1 VVYRG
6 HTKRPW
12 LDVAVTRGDPAARD
26 CDVVR
31 CRRRL
36 RVDAALGHVS
46 SWAGIRLQG
55 ALNPRSSLLRP
66 EVQTPGTNTETW
78 RPMGRRAGAKKCRR
92 LDRLLSSK

>member
-12 LDVAVTRGDPAARD
+12 LDVAVTRSRPATRD

-36 RVDAALGHVS
+36 RVDALGHVS
-46 SWAGIRLQG
+46 SWVGIRLQG
-55 ALNPRSSLLRP
+55 ALNRDVAVAP
-66 EVQTPGTNTETW
+66 
-78 RPMGRRAGAKKCRR
+78 
-92 LDRLLSSK
+92 

>member
-6 HTKRPW
+6 HTKRPG
-12 LDVAVTRGDPAARD
+12 LDVAVTRGGPATRD

-55 ALNPRSSLLRP
+55 ALNRDRRCCALRR
-66 EVQTPGTNTETW
+66 E
-78 RPMGRRAGAKKCRR
+78 RHRDLAPMGRRAGAKKCRR
-92 LDRLLSSK
+92 LDRLLYAK